1 MGPQSLIWF
10 SLTDLAEPLPPSGL
24 LKKFEGDHRVI
35 NEIQTWLSTKDSD
48 HEVDYSRCP
57 AVDENERRKYQYY
70 YEDFEHNKKKYTA
83 CKEQAKE
90 VWKCFD
96 EAVSF
101 IKTTLLVVRK
111 GREIMGNVD
120 VNEQLTWLESA
131 MSCAETYLSN
141 HEGEGGALLDSSFR
155 SLAVELCIN
164 MGILEKRRD
173 DINQARLY
181 FNKALDIDSKRRE
194 AKYHLSQLRD
204 TTQPNSHALSKAQ
217 EQPQQVADKNTISNN
232 HTGRAVVCC
241 IAMDEEPYIDE
252 FVDYHLGLGFG
263 KIIIYDNTNAFQLKQ
278 WGQRRG
284 DGVELI
290 HFPGINKQSDAYWNC
305 AKNTLEGKHGDDKL
319 WAAFWDVDEFLVL
332 KKHDNVDDFLDEH
345 LSSGALGVNWL
356 LFGPSG
362 QTVYK
367 PLPVTKRFVYRE
379 NETNL
384 HIKSIVRLSD
394 MNLTEAPHV
403 HYPTLPMLN
412 GDQHDTNGKVFKGAF
427 SEYISLKICLMSYA
441 YCTLTNSLN
450 IIRCGWTYRHSCL
463 ASLYDKVL

>member
-1 MGPQSLIWF
+1 MF
-10 SLTDLAEPLPPSGL
+10 PLGL
-24 LKKFEGDHRVI
+24 LKKFAGDERVI
-35 NEIQTWLSTKDSD
+35 NEIQTWLATKDSD

-57 AVDENERRKYQYY
+57 TVDENERRKHQYY
-70 YEDFEHNKKKYTA
+70 YKDFEHNKRKYTE

-90 VWKCFD
+90 VSKCFD

-101 IKTTLLVVRK
+101 IKTALLLTRK
-111 GREIMGNVD
+111 GREIMGDVD
-120 VNEQLTWLESA
+120 VNEHLNWLASA
-131 MSCAETYLSN
+131 MSCAETYLPN
-141 HEGEGGALLDSSFR
+141 HEGEGGALGHSFFR
-155 SLAVELCIN
+155 SVVMELCIN
-164 MGILEKRRD
+164 MGILERRRD
-173 DINQARLY
+173 DINKARLY
-181 FNKALDIDSKRRE
+181 FIKALNIDPKNRE

-204 TTQPNSHALSKAQ
+204 TAQPKIEQESLSGALSKAQ
-217 EQPQQVADKNTISNN
+217 KRLQRAADKTTVSNN
-232 HTGRAVVCC
+232 HSGRAVVCC

-284 DGVELI
+284 DGVVLI
-290 HFPGINKQSDAYWNC
+290 HYPGINKQVDSYWDC
-305 AKNTLEGKHGDDKL
+305 AKDTLEGKYGSDKL

-332 KKHDNVDDFLDEH
+332 KKHDNVDDFLEEH
-345 LSSGALGVNWL
+345 LSSGSLGVNWF

-384 HIKSIVRLSD
+384 HIKSIVRLGD
-394 MNLTEAPHV
+394 TNLTAAGHV

-427 SEYISLKICLMSYA
+427 SKYFLLKAMSCD
-441 YCTLTNSLN
+441 YCNSILIN
-450 IIRCGWTYRHSCL
+450 IIRCGWAYRHSCL